1 MKKIFS
7 NIKHWSSAWYGT
19 FTEELRNIFNDS
31 GVLIVFFV
39 AGLGYPLL
47 FGLIFKNGTIDD
59 MPIAVVDNSHSLA
72 GREFSR
78 TLDATPEIS
87 AKYHCTN
94 MEEAQSLM
102 RQRKVHGIVMIPED
116 FGDCLARGGQ
126 AHVSTYADM
135 SSFLYYKNLTMGT
148 NMAML
153 HEMHRHSGLPQPVR
167 YEANLPYNRNL
178 SYTIFFIAAVLP
190 IVIQQTMFY
199 GVSMLSGTMREE
211 NRNMNT
217 SLSGRGAAYWLLY
230 MGIGTYTLSL
240 VPEILG
246 LPQNCGFGSIFVLL
260 LFYVTACVAFSFT
273 FSSMIRHRETV
284 FILFLFMSPICLFL
298 TGFSWPTSSFPRF
311 WKIFSYIF
319 PSTFATRAFIN
330 INSAGASLGLA
341 VPQLTALAVQTIAYY
356 ILSNLLLR
364 HTARSKTPDLCPGLR
379 QEAKRSWKP
388 NPRLHPGKN
397 GILPLCPMKLF

>member
-87 AKYHCTN
+87 AKYHCAN

-102 RQRKVHGIVMIPED
+102 QQRKVHGIVMIPED
-116 FGDCLARGGQ
+116 FGDCLARGRQ

-148 NMAML
+148 NMTML

-298 TGFSWPTSSFPRF
+298 TGFSWPTSSFPGF

-330 INSAGASLGLA
+330 INSAGAGLRLA

-356 ILSNLLLR
+356 ILSNLLLLR
-364 HTARSKTPDLCPGLR
+364 TARSKTPALCPGL
-379 QEAKRSWKP
+379 ES
-388 NPRLHPGKN
+388 GS
-397 GILPLCPMKLF
+397 

>member
-87 AKYHCTN
+87 AKYHCAN

-126 AHVSTYADM
+126 AHISTYADM

-298 TGFSWPTSSFPRF
+298 TGFSWPTSSFPGF

-330 INSAGASLGLA
+330 INSAGAGLGLA

-364 HTARSKTPDLCPGLR
+364 RTARSKTPALFPGL
-379 QEAKRSWKP
+379 ES
-388 NPRLHPGKN
+388 GS
-397 GILPLCPMKLF
+397 

>member
-19 FTEELRNIFNDS
+19 FSEELRNIFNDS

-87 AKYHCTN
+87 AKYHCAN

-148 NMAML
+148 NMTML

-298 TGFSWPTSSFPRF
+298 TGFSWPTSSFPEF

-330 INSAGASLGLA
+330 INSAGAGLGLA

-356 ILSNLLLR
+356 ILSNLLLLR
-364 HTARSKTPDLCPGLR
+364 TARSKTPALCPGL
-379 QEAKRSWKP
+379 ES
-388 NPRLHPGKN
+388 GS
-397 GILPLCPMKLF
+397 

>member
-19 FTEELRNIFNDS
+19 FSEELRNIFNDS

-87 AKYHCTN
+87 AKYHCAN

-102 RQRKVHGIVMIPED
+102 QQRKVHGIVMIPED
-116 FGDCLARGGQ
+116 FGDCLARGRQ

-148 NMAML
+148 NMTML

-298 TGFSWPTSSFPRF
+298 TGFSWPTSSFPGF

-330 INSAGASLGLA
+330 INSAGAGLGLA

-356 ILSNLLLR
+356 ILSNLLLLR
-364 HTARSKTPDLCPGLR
+364 TARSKTPALCPGL
-379 QEAKRSWKP
+379 ES
-388 NPRLHPGKN
+388 GS
-397 GILPLCPMKLF
+397 

>member
-87 AKYHCTN
+87 AKYHCAN

-102 RQRKVHGIVMIPED
+102 QQRKVHGIVMIPED
-116 FGDCLARGGQ
+116 FGDCLARGRQ

-148 NMAML
+148 NMTML

-298 TGFSWPTSSFPRF
+298 TGFSWPTSSFPGF

-330 INSAGASLGLA
+330 INSAGAGLGLA

-356 ILSNLLLR
+356 ILSNLLLLR
-364 HTARSKTPDLCPGLR
+364 TARSKTPALCPGL
-379 QEAKRSWKP
+379 ES
-388 NPRLHPGKN
+388 GS
-397 GILPLCPMKLF
+397 

>member
-19 FTEELRNIFNDS
+19 FSEELRNIFNDS

-87 AKYHCTN
+87 AKYHCAN

-148 NMAML
+148 NMTML

-230 MGIGTYTLSL
+230 MDIGTYTLSL

-298 TGFSWPTSSFPRF
+298 TGFSWPTSSFPGF

-330 INSAGASLGLA
+330 INSAGAGLGLA

-356 ILSNLLLR
+356 ILSNLLLLR
-364 HTARSKTPDLCPGLR
+364 TARSKTPALCPGL
-379 QEAKRSWKP
+379 ES
-388 NPRLHPGKN
+388 GS
-397 GILPLCPMKLF
+397 

>member
-87 AKYHCTN
+87 AKYHCAN

-102 RQRKVHGIVMIPED
+102 QQRKVHGIVMIPED
-116 FGDCLARGGQ
+116 FGDCLARGRQ

-148 NMAML
+148 NMTML

-298 TGFSWPTSSFPRF
+298 TGFSWPTSSFPGF

-330 INSAGASLGLA
+330 INSAGAGLGLA